1 MFVVGQGGQATGRG
15 GAGPTGSFLFNSIED
30 SGTAPK
36 LNEVLLFYSVLRKII
51 FMTNS
56 LFLN

>member
-1 MFVVGQGGQATGRG
+1 MVVVGKGGQVIGRG
-15 GAGPTGSFLFNSIED
+15 GAGPKGSFLFNSVKD

-36 LNEVLLFYSVLRKII
+36 LNEVLLFCFVLRKII